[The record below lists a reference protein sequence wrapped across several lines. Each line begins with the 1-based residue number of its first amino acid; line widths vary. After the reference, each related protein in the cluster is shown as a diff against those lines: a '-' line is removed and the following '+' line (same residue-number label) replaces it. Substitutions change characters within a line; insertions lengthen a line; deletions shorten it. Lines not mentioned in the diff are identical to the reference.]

1 MTYKMVSTPPSV
13 EDVDE
18 MWQCIQEAHS
28 VATLLSIADENKD
41 LDPFALP
48 EIGKMIV
55 RLLSQPMECST
66 GICTEKRDADAAVK

>member
-66 GICTEKRDADAAVK
+66 GICSEKRDAAVASK